1 MRRRPPRSTRTDT
14 LFPYTTLF
22 LSDQR
27 HDHHMSFGTNPV
39 ESLNERAKEIWQGAR
54 NSSIDLIELRLIA
67 GQGYIA
73 KSLAL
78 SEPTLIRRR
87 RKYAEQHPRQRR
99 AKRRR
104 EKRLGSAAAPA

>member
-1 MRRRPPRSTRTDT
+1 
-14 LFPYTTLF
+14 
-22 LSDQR
+22 
-27 HDHHMSFGTNPV
+27 MSFGTNPV
-39 ESLNERAKEIWQGAR
+39 ESLNESAKEIWQGAR

-104 EKRLGSAAAPA
+104 EKRLGRSEERRVGKECVSTCRSRWSPYH